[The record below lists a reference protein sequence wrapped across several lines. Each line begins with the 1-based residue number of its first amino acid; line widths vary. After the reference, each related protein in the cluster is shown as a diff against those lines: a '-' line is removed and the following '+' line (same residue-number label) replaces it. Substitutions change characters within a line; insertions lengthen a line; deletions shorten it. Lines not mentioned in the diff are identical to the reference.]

1 MGLSKTNRILILLVI
16 DTAFF
21 LLELIAG
28 LSALVTMRKM
38 YLLADAIHRLFGSFA
53 RSRGR
58 LLSYGEPLILKILPE
73 IMNHILTR

>member
-28 LSALVTMRKM
+28 LSALVTM
-38 YLLADAIHRLFGSFA
+38 AQNVSFG
-53 RSRGR
+53 
-58 LLSYGEPLILKILPE
+58 
-73 IMNHILTR
+73 